1 MDKWQTA
8 DEELGI
14 GSRVV
19 PPAMNLVFDEDEDD
33 EVDDAIIDDEDGE
46 LGSLVSVAGSPFTE
60 PKPSTHSEMQAT
72 IQELEARL
80 DGLIRQASEY
90 SPDSADQDEQPD
102 VQRTLSISADAT
114 RALAE
119 RFQPEELDETSALE
133 ATRELLS
140 SEYYRKQWGRLGLRR
155 RAEHIDDF
163 GHDPVY
169 ERRLLPLLDFLF
181 KVYFRCTTEGIER
194 VPSEGKCLIVAN
206 HSGTLPLDGL
216 MLRSALRLRHPA
228 KRELRWLA
236 EDFIF
241 YLPFLGVMMNRL
253 GAVRACQENAQRLL
267 ASDALVVAFPEGT
280 KGVKKLYRQRYQL
293 QRFGRGGYIRL
304 CLRTGTPL
312 VPCAVIGAE
321 ETNPLLYRVEQLPR
335 VLGWPYLPITP
346 TFPLLGPAGLLPAP
360 TKWKII
366 FGEPM
371 EFDQYGP
378 ADANDHV
385 LVARLSEQVQ
395 AAIRT
400 MIERALRER
409 RGVWLG

>member
-46 LGSLVSVAGSPFTE
+46 FGSLASVAGSPFTE

-90 SPDSADQDEQPD
+90 SPDSEDQDEQPD

-169 ERRLLPLLDFLF
+169 ERRLLPLPDFLF
-181 KVYFRCTTEGIER
+181 SGYFRCTTEGIER